1 MAFSMI
7 VEMTS
12 LTPRV
17 TFSSP
22 AIPAQDAPTRA
33 ASTSGTATFSR
44 PGKTA
49 APATAAATYDAI
61 VYCPSTPMLKRF
73 IRKPIAAAIPER

>member
-17 TFSSP
+17 ALRMP
-22 AIPAQDAPTRA
+22 AMPAQAAPTDDGDHRA
-33 ASTSGTATFSR
+33 ATT
-44 PGKTA
+44 
-49 APATAAATYDAI
+49 
-61 VYCPSTPMLKRF
+61 L
-73 IRKPIAAAIPER
+73 RKPPR